1 MKRIAKLLLL
11 TCLVLVACGDQV
23 ATDSK
28 TASQSETKKT
38 VSAPELLK
46 SDQPTIFLH
55 GYQGTENS
63 LKNMMTDFEKQGI
76 AQRSRV
82 IRVSASG
89 EVTEEGAGALEDN
102 PLIQVLFEDNQN
114 NEWNQAEWI
123 ANVLRYLKEQEGVS
137 QVKLVGHSMGG
148 VSSLRYLT
156 AYGQEPDLPQVTKVV
171 TLGAPFNEFIE
182 LAEGE
187 TIDSVANEG
196 PVTFSERFVEY
207 QQNIAN
213 VPQMTQFLLIAG
225 DLDDGTSSDGMV
237 PTESAVAAAQ
247 LLQENG
253 NSVAWNVYHGAKAQ
267 HSQLHEN
274 QEVDKEVADFLWK

>member
-1 MKRIAKLLLL
+1 MKRMVKLMLLLCL
-11 TCLVLVACGDQV
+11 ILATCGNQAKESANTNQ
-23 ATDSK
+23 T
-28 TASQSETKKT
+28 ETKET
-38 VSAPELLK
+38 VSAPELIK
-46 SDQPTIFLH
+46 SVQPTLFLH

-89 EVTEEGAGALEDN
+89 EVREEETGALKDN
-102 PLIQVLFEDNQN
+102 PMIQVLFEDNQN

-123 ANVLRYLKEQEGVS
+123 ANVLRYLKEHGGVS

-156 AYGQEPDLPQVTKVV
+156 AYGQDLDLPQVTKVV

-187 TIDSVANEG
+187 TVDSVVNEG
-196 PVTFSERFVEY
+196 PVTFSERFAEY

-213 VPQMTQFLLIAG
+213 VPQTTQFLLIAG

-237 PTESAVAAAQ
+237 PTESAVAVAQ
-247 LLQENG
+247 LLRGNG
-253 NSVAWNVYHGAKAQ
+253 NSVARNVYHGAKAQ